1 MKKNLLL
8 TLSVSLLSVG
18 GIASA
23 DFSDS
28 GTDYSKALAA
38 QEKWSED
45 RANDFMSMP
54 NSFACIIANSGGDA
68 NPNAKWTA
76 LIDEAACGL
85 AESDAKT
92 SATVYSKSAMQS
104 SRASN
109 TSAQEV
115 TAWFNAQG
123 GMRYIAD
130 VTLKQGSET
139 LPPFGEWYFAFYKAG
154 SLSGSTWTTYTK
166 ADSTDYGYVDIAKS
180 GDDISI
186 LVATEMNM
194 EQGSGAGT
202 VTIEDD
208 VYAKVLFVGGSS
220 DNTKFVGSSNH
231 VVKVKATGVD
241 TGQGDGYSM
250 LAGATSATH
259 YYSQN
264 LDQAGNLV
272 ANTAQCFDRSQK
284 FQTTHQAKLYHK
296 DTGKEVSMSGA
307 FGFQLA
313 DNTRGYLGSW
323 GVWIDGGETQFTTSK
338 RELAV
343 TTDAGDSYKLK
354 WAPGKLESQTFT
366 SQNLANGDKF
376 DFYYNEG
383 NKEVDAVWDAT
394 NSRFNLFNRGTTTSA
409 GTLSTTQWDR
419 WMWSNKKN
427 ASVRWKGGTTVD
439 IENRKDLT
447 FSTTFA
453 DQTSTKFYSKHNY
466 SQHTKASALPY
477 TWTDFSNNGSS
488 NWWDADAG
496 SGGTNGTSRTYFLT
510 GSAPGGSLEAN
521 TLYLDNGDDTL
532 TTADARVRFDFA
544 VDDRQSTYTKY
555 SDGTTGTYSSND
567 WPAGDVSLVLASDAD
582 TTGDTCDKAGN
593 DYSGCDTYRWQFGAM
608 PWDNS
613 IAPFKADGSL
623 LTIDDPIIIDYT
635 YVAADDRNNGMTI
648 SLRSKDKYNPLDG
661 CTDIQDAGGNT
672 QSDPADVDT
681 KYGMVCSNVKAS
693 DYAGEK
699 FLLQYD
705 GQEIQGIPGFDVCT
719 DDLCA
724 GFSYYTRIVNLKD
737 GTELTDTKGN
747 KYVFLASGVSSA
759 FQPAAGGVNDC
770 SDIAFTGLG
779 TGTGKLGIA
788 ASDLPSTVDRAS
800 TDYPLPSSAW
810 TDAPTTSSC
819 TVTMGD
825 TSNCN

>member
-8 TLSVSLLSVG
+8 TLSVSMLSIG
-18 GIASA
+18 SMLHAQFNA
-23 DFSDS
+23 S
-28 GTDYSKALAA
+28 GTDYSNALAV

-45 RANDFMSMP
+45 RANEFVSMP

-68 NPNAKWTA
+68 NPNGKWTA

-92 SATVYSKSAMQS
+92 SAIVYSKAAMQS

-109 TSAQEV
+109 ISAQEV

-123 GMRYIAD
+123 GARYIAD
-130 VTLKQGSET
+130 VTLKQGADT

-166 ADSTDYGYVDIAKS
+166 DDANEFGYVDIAQS
-180 GDDISI
+180 GNDIAI
-186 LVATEMNM
+186 LVATEMLM
-194 EQGSGAGT
+194 EQNMGGFTG
-202 VTIEDD
+202 VIDD
-208 VYAKVLFVGGSS
+208 ETYAKVLFVGGSS
-220 DNTKFVGSSNH
+220 DNTKFVGSTNN
-231 VVKVKATGVD
+231 VVTNKATGID
-241 TGQGDGYSM
+241 TGMGTGYSM

-259 YYSQN
+259 YYSIN
-264 LDQAGNLV
+264 INQAGTLD
-272 ANTAQCFDRSQK
+272 TTTEQCFDRSQK
-284 FQTTHQAKLYHK
+284 FQTTHQASLYNAT
-296 DTGKEVSMSGA
+296 TGEKVNISGA

-323 GVWIDGGETQFTTSK
+323 GVWIDGGQTKFTTST
-338 RELAV
+338 RELAI
-343 TTDAGDSYKLK
+343 TTDDGDNYTLK

-366 SQNLANGDKF
+366 SQDLADGDKF

-419 WMWSNKKN
+419 WMWSNTKN
-427 ASVRWKGGTTVD
+427 KSVRWKGGTTID

-453 DQTSTKFYSKHNY
+453 GQASTKFYSKHQY
-466 SQHTKASALPY
+466 LQHTKASALPY
-477 TWTDFSNNGSS
+477 TWSDFSTNGSS
-488 NWWDADAG
+488 NWWDADTG
-496 SGGTNGTSRTYFLT
+496 SGGTNGVRKTYFLT

-532 TTADARVRFDFA
+532 TTADARVRFDFG
-544 VDDRQSTYTKY
+544 VDDRQSTYTNY

-567 WPAGDVSLVLASDAD
+567 WPAGDVTLVLASEAD
-582 TTGDTCDKAGN
+582 TAGDTCDKAGN
-593 DYSGCDTYRWQFGAM
+593 DFSGCDTYRWQFGAM

-613 IAPFKADGSL
+613 VAAHQADGSL
-623 LTIDDPIIIDYT
+623 VAIDDPIIIDYT
-635 YVAADDRNNGMTI
+635 YAATDDRNNGMTI
-648 SLRSKDKYNPLDG
+648 SLRSKDPYNPLTG
-661 CTDIQDAGGNT
+661 CTDIQDQGGNT
-672 QSDPADVDT
+672 QSDPLDADT
-681 KYGMVCSNVKAS
+681 KYGVTCSNVNPAS
-693 DYAGEK
+693 FAGEK
-699 FLLQYD
+699 FLLEFD
-705 GQEIQGIPGFDVCT
+705 GQEIQGIPGFEICT
-719 DDLCA
+719 DDLCQ
-724 GFSYYTRIVNLKD
+724 GFTYYTRLVNLKD

-770 SDIAFTGLG
+770 SAIKFSSLAD
-779 TGTGKLGIA
+779 LGIA
-788 ASDLPSTVDRAS
+788 ASDLPGSINRSS

-810 TDAPTTSSC
+810 ADAPTTSSC